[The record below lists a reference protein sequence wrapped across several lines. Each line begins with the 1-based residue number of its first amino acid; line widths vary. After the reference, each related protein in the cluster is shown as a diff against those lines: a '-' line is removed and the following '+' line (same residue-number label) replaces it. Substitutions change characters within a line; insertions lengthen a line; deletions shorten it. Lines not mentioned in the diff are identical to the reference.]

1 MNTTH
6 YRRLQYRR
14 VLPLLFF
21 LLLCTFETLACPVWK
36 IGDVRVVDEQGKD
49 ILNAVIWQVRS
60 EKDSFRLERGERY
73 RYRQD
78 TAKTDTIYF
87 EFWNGSGFPSRAW
100 LRQNPQSTF
109 KPYYRVH
116 APGFADVVV
125 QAFDFSLPNRSDDIV
140 PTIKL
145 VMYHA
150 RYLRKGDEIIR
161 FTEYKLNKAQA
172 VNDSTVIGLKEY
184 TRALKQESGLQT
196 LQRKNKMRVS
206 SYPNPA
212 TDFIKIEIRDS
223 MPLPYRAELHDLNG
237 RLMEERSLTEP
248 LNLIDLKYHTPGMY
262 IVTVRDHKGEIL
274 YCSRFTKM

>member
-36 IGDVRVVDEQGKD
+36 IGNVRVVDEQGKD
-49 ILNAVIWQVRS
+49 ILNAVIWQVYT
-60 EKDSFRLERGERY
+60 EKDSFRLKRGNRY
-73 RYRQD
+73 WYD
-78 TAKTDTIYF
+78 TTRTDTGFF
-87 EFWNGSGFPSRAW
+87 EFWSGGNYGRRI
-100 LRQNPQSTF
+100 RQQSQSTF
-109 KPYYRVH
+109 KSYYRVH

-125 QAFDFSLPNRSDDIV
+125 QSFDFGKFNRYNNPL
-140 PTIKL
+140 PTIRL

-150 RYLRKGDEIIR
+150 RYLRKGEEIIR
-161 FTEYKLNKAQA
+161 ITEYKLDKAQA